1 MQQLPA
7 RLTPA
12 ASGLERIDSGVAER
26 FWRLV
31 RRYGWWGLAL
41 LEAIFRLADHR
52 RSEAEEE
59 RAAEAGAGTGRRS
72 A

>member
-1 MQQLPA
+1 
-7 RLTPA
+7 
-12 ASGLERIDSGVAER
+12 VAER

-31 RRYGWWGLAL
+31 RRYGWWGLSF

-52 RSEAEEE
+52 RSEAEELGVPE
-59 RAAEAGAGTGRRS
+59 LATSPRRKS